1 MRRFVKPGI
10 FVFCVALLA
19 SISVHLPIYSALG
32 VLAEVMFE
40 AEQSRANKPIFFEP
54 VDMSVADN
62 RNSDDS
68 KKKSDGKE
76 KSEKQQVEKVPQKE
90 ISEIKPEPPK
100 EPEKRIEE
108 KRAEKKPIQLQL
120 VQAPPKQSIPLPPE
134 VQDKLAV
141 KQKSDDPNVP
151 PPDNARFI
159 AKENRRVEDEAVA
172 IVRNMHRDDD
182 NPSPRLAPGVDTG
195 EMGDSEKSE
204 SADLEDREGSDE
216 RTATLN
222 EAEAKPSR
230 PSQPSAGDRMAPA
243 VDKASRPGAS
253 QPSEEASR
261 DMKAGSLKS
270 GGEERAI
277 VINDAM
283 GTYRIIPG
291 IAGRGPGDNGGQYR
305 EGAAAEQRGNR
316 SGARK
321 YKEGVNL
328 NLSWSQYQDTFG
340 DDELKRERES
350 YLQQRRSKT
359 RGGSNKRWQE
369 FRAAIE
375 NFVSDVKPGNQTA
388 LNAAASPFAEYL
400 SAVHRRIHREFAYRF
415 LESLPLVSGP
425 FSDMSLNATLEIV
438 FNRDGTVHKI
448 GFVKSSG
455 FLAFDYGAFEAV
467 MRAQPYPEPPPQILS
482 GDGRV
487 YVHWGFYRNHR
498 QCGTFNASPYI
509 LPNPPGTP
517 HPDEGPLKDP
527 LGS

>member
-1 MRRFVKPGI
+1 MRFVKPGI
-10 FVFCVALLA
+10 IVFCVALLA

-54 VDMSVADN
+54 VDMSVADKQ
-62 RNSDDS
+62 NSDDS
-68 KKKSDGKE
+68 KKKSDEKE
-76 KSEKQQVEKVPQKE
+76 SREKQQVEEVHQKE
-90 ISEIKPEPPK
+90 ISEIEPVPPK
-100 EPEKRIEE
+100 EPVKPIEK
-108 KRAEKKPIQLQL
+108 KRAERKPIQLQL
-120 VQAPPKQSIPLPPE
+120 VQTPPKQSVQLPPE
-134 VQDKLAV
+134 EQNKLAI
-141 KQKSDDPNVP
+141 KQRNDNPNEP

-159 AKENRRVEDEAVA
+159 AKESRRVEDETVAV
-172 IVRNMHRDDD
+172 VRNMHRDDSD
-182 NPSPRLAPGVDTG
+182 PSPRLAPGVDTG
-195 EMGDSEKSE
+195 EMGDADKSE
-204 SADLEDREGSDE
+204 SADLEDRAGSDE

-222 EAEAKPSR
+222 EAEAKQSR
-230 PSQPSAGDRMAPA
+230 QSQPSAGDRTAPA
-243 VDKASRPGAS
+243 VDRASMAGAS
-253 QPSEEASR
+253 QPSEQASR
-261 DMKAGSLKS
+261 DIKAGSLKA

-283 GTYRIIPG
+283 GTYRIIPD
-291 IAGRGPGDNGGQYR
+291 IAGRGPGDRGGEYR
-305 EGAAAEQRGNR
+305 EGAVAEQRGNR
-316 SGARK
+316 SGTRK

-328 NLSWSQYQDTFG
+328 NLSWSQYEDTFG
-340 DDELKRERES
+340 NEELRQERES
-350 YLQQRRSKT
+350 YLQQRRSKS

-425 FSDMSLNATLEIV
+425 FGDMSLNATLEIV

-455 FLAFDYGAFEAV
+455 FLPFDYGAFEAV
-467 MRAQPYPEPPPQILS
+467 MRAQPYPEAPPQILS

-517 HPDEGPLKDP
+517 HPEEGPLKDP